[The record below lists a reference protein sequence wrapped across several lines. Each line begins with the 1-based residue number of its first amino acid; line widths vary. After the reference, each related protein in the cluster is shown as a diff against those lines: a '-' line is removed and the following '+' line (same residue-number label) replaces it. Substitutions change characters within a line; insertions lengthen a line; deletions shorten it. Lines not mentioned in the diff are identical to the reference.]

1 MGSLV
6 VGYTVCGAFI
16 FQAIEDTE
24 DSSDLIK
31 EVEGCPV
38 CRNERMRLLFEG
50 DGEKK
55 HNCTGALE
63 HCEYLQ
69 HAQSKVANIQLICK
83 YIFFKIIP
91 GNSREKPRT
100 V

>member
-55 HNCTGALE
+55 HNCTRALE
-63 HCEYLQ
+63 HRKYLQ
-69 HAQSKVANIQLICK
+69 YAQPEV
-83 YIFFKIIP
+83 IIP
-91 GNSREKPRT
+91 PLQSLSTTFHFMFESHLKIF
-100 V
+100 

>member
-63 HCEYLQ
+63 HRKYLQ
-69 HAQSKVANIQLICK
+69 YAQPEV
-83 YIFFKIIP
+83 IIP
-91 GNSREKPRT
+91 PL
-100 V
+100 

>member
-31 EVEGCPV
+31 EVGLV
-38 CRNERMRLLFEG
+38 LLY
-50 DGEKK
+50 DGK
-55 HNCTGALE
+55 
-63 HCEYLQ
+63 
-69 HAQSKVANIQLICK
+69 
-83 YIFFKIIP
+83 
-91 GNSREKPRT
+91 
-100 V
+100 